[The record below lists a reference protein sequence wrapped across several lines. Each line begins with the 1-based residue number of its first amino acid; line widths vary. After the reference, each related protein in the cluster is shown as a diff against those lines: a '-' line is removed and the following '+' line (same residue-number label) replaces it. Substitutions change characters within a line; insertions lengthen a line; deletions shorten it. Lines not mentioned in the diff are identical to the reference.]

1 MAATAADGAPRR
13 NAAVRLGKTQRT
25 ASAVGFRRRP
35 RLRRAFLGLAAVCT
49 FRGSLKKAS
58 KFGMRGL
65 AALLRRNTQ
74 LLLECSRLQPVLEEQ
89 QVHCC
94 AAPASAGSPLDLPR
108 RRTCKSSNDGVPGW
122 RAQHVKGASD
132 AATLQPPASSGGHV
146 GSGMLDV
153 RAAHERHRSRAPALD
168 PVTLPAAFT
177 PGARQHLPELQLA
190 LT

>member
-1 MAATAADGAPRR
+1 
-13 NAAVRLGKTQRT
+13 
-25 ASAVGFRRRP
+25 
-35 RLRRAFLGLAAVCT
+35 
-49 FRGSLKKAS
+49 
-58 KFGMRGL
+58 MRGL

-132 AATLQPPASSGGHV
+132 AATLEPPASSGGHV
-146 GSGMLDV
+146 GSGKLDAS
-153 RAAHERHRSRAPALD
+153 AAHERRRRSRAPALD
-168 PVTLPAAFT
+168 PATHPAAF
-177 PGARQHLPELQLA
+177 PGHSLLPGSPGTHGLGPGLMHAQASAATCQSRRFHCL
-190 LT
+190 